1 MIKSKIWSTNSRDL
15 VFYLFLLDLGKL
27 KIIMKY
33 WNDLNTGVKR
43 LYYVFSVILLPTLY
57 SSEMFNVDFD
67 EIFFI
72 FNYDDRFIVL
82 ILFWFFLVGVVFPG
96 IIMTIMWIIEG
107 LKKWRKVY
115 LWSFYFRSTICLV
128 RIICL

>member
-1 MIKSKIWSTNSRDL
+1 M
-15 VFYLFLLDLGKL
+15 LDLFSLDLDKL

-67 EIFFI
+67 EIFYLFD
-72 FNYDDRFIVL
+72 YDDRFVVL
-82 ILFWFFLVGVVFPG
+82 ILFWIIVVGVIFPS
-96 IIMTIMWIIEG
+96 IIMTIMWIKEG
-107 LKKWRKVY
+107 LKK
-115 LWSFYFRSTICLV
+115 
-128 RIICL
+128 

>member
-1 MIKSKIWSTNSRDL
+1 
-15 VFYLFLLDLGKL
+15 
-27 KIIMKY
+27 MKY

-72 FNYDDRFIVL
+72 FDYDDRLIVL
-82 ILFWFFLVGVVFPG
+82 ILFWIFLVGVVFPG

-107 LKKWRKVY
+107 LRK
-115 LWSFYFRSTICLV
+115 
-128 RIICL
+128 

>member
-1 MIKSKIWSTNSRDL
+1 M
-15 VFYLFLLDLGKL
+15 FYLFLLDLGKL

-107 LKKWRKVY
+107 LKK
-115 LWSFYFRSTICLV
+115 
-128 RIICL
+128 